1 MPTRP
6 GSTCQRQSE
15 SPQFS
20 PVLKFPISGPISSER
35 RSQIPHLRGWRDQ
48 GAGGHAEDAGTLL
61 VFEAI
66 ALTADVDRGRVV
78 EETVDD
84 GGGGNFVAE
93 NRTPLGIGLVP
104 GDDDAALGVTLGDE
118 LEQEAGGDL
127 V

>member
-20 PVLKFPISGPISSER
+20 PVLKFLISGPISSER

-61 VFEAI
+61 VFEPV

-78 EETVDD
+78 EQSVED
-84 GGGGNFVAE
+84 GGGGNFVTE
-93 NRTPLGIGLVP
+93 DSTPLGGILVL
-104 GDDDAALGVTLGDE
+104 GDDDAAL
-118 LEQEAGGDL
+118 
-127 V
+127 